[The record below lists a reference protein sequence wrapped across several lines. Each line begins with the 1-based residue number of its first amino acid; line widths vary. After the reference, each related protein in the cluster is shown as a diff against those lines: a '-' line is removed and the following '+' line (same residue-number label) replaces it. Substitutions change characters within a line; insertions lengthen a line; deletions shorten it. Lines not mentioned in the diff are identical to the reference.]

1 MHERKEEYVMRDSR
15 IWKFGLR
22 VVAAALCLG
31 LVFSF
36 SCRTDAAVKKKIS
49 GSPPR
54 KEAARSAP
62 LPKKGSIAVLVNGSS
77 PQHAESALS
86 IMIQQLTAKG
96 YKIVDQNKLAQIRR
110 SKAAQYALEGNVDAI
125 MRLSSQY
132 GVSTTV
138 TVTVTAGQ
146 PVENE
151 FKLQTGTASAAVR
164 AISSGGVMLYG
175 DTISSKQVGYTPDEA
190 SQKALEAAIMAAAD
204 RMTQ

>member
-1 MHERKEEYVMRDSR
+1 MSDSR
-15 IWKFGLR
+15 ILKLGLR
-22 VVAAALCLG
+22 VAAATLCLG
-31 LVFSF
+31 LIFSF
-36 SCRTDAAVKKKIS
+36 SGRADAAIKKKIP
-49 GSPPR
+49 GPPPS
-54 KEAARSAP
+54 KEALRSAP

-96 YKIVDQNKLAQIRR
+96 YKIVEQNKLAQMRR
-110 SKAAQYALEGNVDAI
+110 SKAAKYALEGNVDAI
-125 MRLSSQY
+125 MKLSSQY

-138 TVTVTAGQ
+138 TVTVTAGE

-175 DTISSKQVGYTPDEA
+175 DTVSGKQVGYTSDEA
-190 SQKALEAAIMAAAD
+190 SRKALEAAIMTAAD